1 MNNNTVQSFNRIV
14 SPEGRELVARSDGG
28 RWRFFVSSTQ
38 LAKVEIVQRGDLSIV
53 PSKQQY
59 ISPSGAIEFQGS
71 GSVDVFATN
80 LSNTTAS
87 EVTTW
92 NANYLCGGLEPV
104 EYAELQHT
112 TPSGGFAGNMGSFG
126 GYPAPYTNRARV
138 YVDLAQQTR
147 LIAYDPN
154 GDLVFQSGTQ
164 PVDERLYIDLNT
176 PQGYRWEIRENDTGG
191 SGVNYT
197 VIWQRY

>member
-1 MNNNTVQSFNRIV
+1 
-14 SPEGRELVARSDGG
+14 
-28 RWRFFVSSTQ
+28 
-38 LAKVEIVQRGDLSIV
+38 
-53 PSKQQY
+53 
-59 ISPSGAIEFQGS
+59 
-71 GSVDVFATN
+71 
-80 LSNTTAS
+80 
-87 EVTTW
+87 
-92 NANYLCGGLEPV
+92 
-104 EYAELQHT
+104 
-112 TPSGGFAGNMGSFG
+112 MGSFG

-154 GDLVFQSGTQ
+154 GNLVFQSGTQ